1 MSQAGEKRVR
11 ALVFDV
17 FGTVVD
23 WRSSLIEFF
32 GAWGARQGRQ
42 ADWAGIADAWRGAY
56 VPSMDRVRKGEL
68 PWTILDDLH
77 RASLDALLPAFGLGD
92 VDEATRQDF
101 VRFWHRLHPWPEV
114 VPAMRRLRNEFI
126 LGTLSNGNVGLLSRL
141 AKAADLPFDLILGG
155 DIFHHYKPDPETYRG
170 AAAFLNLPPAE
181 VMLVA
186 AHNGDLAAARAEGMA
201 TGFVPRPTEYGP
213 HQKKDFAAT
222 EAWDVIAA
230 DFSDLADR
238 LGA

>member
-1 MSQAGEKRVR
+1 MADNAVPPVH

-23 WRSSLIEFF
+23 WRSSLIAFF
-32 GAWGARQGRQ
+32 AAWGAQAGRA

-56 VPSMDRVRKGEL
+56 VPSLDRVRRGEL

-77 RASLDALLPAFGLGD
+77 RASLDALLPDFGLGD
-92 VDEATRQDF
+92 VDEPTRQGF

-114 VPAMRRLRNEFI
+114 VAAMRRLRGRYI
-126 LGTLSNGNVGLLSRL
+126 LGTLSNGNVGLLTRL
-141 AKAADLPFDLILGG
+141 AKAADLPFDVIMGG
-155 DIFHHYKPDPETYRG
+155 DLFGHYKPDPETYRG
-170 AAAFLNLPPAE
+170 AARLLNLAPGE

-186 AHNGDLAAARAEGMA
+186 AHNGDLAAARAQGLA

-213 HQKKDFAAT
+213 HQTKDIAPS
-222 EAWDVIAA
+222 EAWDVIAR
-230 DFSDLADR
+230 DFTALADQ

>member
-1 MSQAGEKRVR
+1 MSSADITRVR

-32 GAWGARQGRQ
+32 GAWGAARGRT

-56 VPSMDRVRKGEL
+56 LPSMDRVRRGEL

-77 RASLDALLPAFGLGD
+77 RASLDALLPGFGLGD
-92 VDEATRQDF
+92 VDDATRRDF

-114 VPAMRRLRNEFI
+114 VPAMQRLRNKYI
-126 LGTLSNGNVGLLSRL
+126 LGTLSNGNVGLLTRL
-141 AKAADLPFDLILGG
+141 AKASGLPFDVILGG
-155 DIFHHYKPDPETYRG
+155 DLFHHYKPDPETYRG
-170 AAAFLNLPPAE
+170 ACTLLNLAPHE

-186 AHNGDLAAARAEGMA
+186 AHNGDLAAARAQGLA
-201 TGFVPRPTEYGP
+201 TGFVPRPSEYGP
-213 HQKKDFAAT
+213 RQSKDIAAT

-230 DFSDLADR
+230 DFTDLADR

>member
-170 AAAFLNLPPAE
+170 AAAFLNLAPAE

-230 DFSDLADR
+230 DFTDLADR

>member
-1 MSQAGEKRVR
+1 MTRNADPPVS

-23 WRSSLIEFF
+23 WRSSLVAFF
-32 GAWGARQGRQ
+32 AAWGAGAGRP

-56 VPSMDRVRKGEL
+56 VPSMDRVRRGEL

-77 RASLDALLPAFGLGD
+77 RASLDALLPGFGLGD
-92 VDEATRQDF
+92 VDEPTRQGF

-114 VPAMRRLRNEFI
+114 VPAMRRLRRRYI
-126 LGTLSNGNVGLLSRL
+126 LGTLSNGNVGLLTRL
-141 AKAADLPFDLILGG
+141 AKAADLPFDIIMGG
-155 DIFHHYKPDPETYRG
+155 DLFGHYKPDPETYLG
-170 AAAFLNLPPAE
+170 AARLLNLEPGR

-186 AHNGDLAAARAEGMA
+186 AHNGDLAAARAQGLA

-213 HQKKDFAAT
+213 HQTKDFAAT
-222 EAWDVIAA
+222 AAWDVIAS
-230 DFSDLADR
+230 DFAGLADQ

>member
-1 MSQAGEKRVR
+1 MPQAAAAPVR

-32 GAWGARQGRQ
+32 AEWGARAGRQ

-56 VPSMDRVRKGEL
+56 LPSMDRVRRGEV

-77 RASLDALLPAFGLGD
+77 RASLDTLLPGFGLGD
-92 VDEATRQDF
+92 VDDATRQGF

-114 VPAMRRLRNEFI
+114 VPAMKRLRNKYI
-126 LGTLSNGNVGLLSRL
+126 LGTLSNGNVGLLTRL
-141 AKAADLPFDLILGG
+141 AKAVDLPFDVILGG
-155 DIFHHYKPDPETYRG
+155 DIFRHYKPDPETYRG
-170 AAAFLNLPPAE
+170 AASFLNLEPGA

-186 AHNGDLAAARAEGMA
+186 AHNGDLASARAQGLA
-201 TGFVPRPTEYGP
+201 TGFVARPTEYGP
-213 HQKKDFAAT
+213 HQKKDFSAT
-222 EAWDVIAA
+222 ETWDVVAT
-230 DFSDLADR
+230 DFADLADR